1 MRQLCEDN
9 LTRRCIFK
17 ELVQRKCKCHKII
30 RKNNWNKFLK
40 CQHYFLKKDRIFDS
54 LHNYFISVLY
64 QKNLKKM
71 HQWALCVIFWEWAEN
86 IWIMCIYVVRTRS
99 QLVFK
104 SEFQIFFPSSGG
116 YFFFFS
122 FFIQITL
129 QPLFMGGNFLCKLLV
144 LLTTRGLREIVLSLL
159 GQCNLRVRRFSFK
172 LSNIGLAK

>member
-1 MRQLCEDN
+1 VKKYN

-17 ELVQRKCKCHKII
+17 KLVQRKCKCHKII

-71 HQWALCVIFWEWAEN
+71 HEWALCVIFWEWAEN

-104 SEFQIFFPSSGG
+104 SEFQIFFPRRADIFSS
-116 YFFFFS
+116 S
-122 FFIQITL
+122 H
-129 QPLFMGGNFLCKLLV
+129 
-144 LLTTRGLREIVLSLL
+144 S
-159 GQCNLRVRRFSFK
+159 SFK
-172 LSNIGLAK
+172 LPYNHSLWVVIFFVNF